1 MTPVTS
7 PLLDSV
13 VESRKGQDHM
23 KNRIAILMFLGIL
36 LTGHSFAQVETR
48 CSTSGTSSNGNID
61 ATTDCT
67 STDTGAE
74 KRRQEAIQ
82 AERDRQNAVAWA
94 NVGNGI
100 SDLMLRHQVKKGIE
114 KYCDQHQGE
123 PWTWQVNGQA
133 LSGTCPGTYVWTKA
147 RVVDDMN
154 ASHRRGNNKDGKV
167 AYTEAKGDTMITHS
181 ERASAMR
188 FHANMA
194 NQPFLSKL
202 QSAGFSTYIYTNDA
216 DLHFEF
222 DITHNREITA
232 DGTAVAGTPQ
242 SVATPTTTPAATVP
256 PAAPP
261 H

>member
-1 MTPVTS
+1 
-7 PLLDSV
+7 
-13 VESRKGQDHM
+13 
-23 KNRIAILMFLGIL
+23 
-36 LTGHSFAQVETR
+36 
-48 CSTSGTSSNGNID
+48 
-61 ATTDCT
+61 
-67 STDTGAE
+67 
-74 KRRQEAIQ
+74 
-82 AERDRQNAVAWA
+82 
-94 NVGNGI
+94 
-100 SDLMLRHQVKKGIE
+100 
-114 KYCDQHQGE
+114 
-123 PWTWQVNGQA
+123 
-133 LSGTCPGTYVWTKA
+133 
-147 RVVDDMN
+147 VDDMN